1 MPSMIVPTP
10 GAIYNFIFI
19 DGYDKFNGVYKVA
32 KIMTYD
38 EYVSD
43 TGNLMRDWFT
53 PNDKTESDMESVL
66 TDIRAAKM
74 LKLVQPGSDN
84 VEVTIFVSL
93 YFVAETPDFDV
104 SKYYQF
110 GMISTI
116 GLTKDPT
123 LLNFMKNTFTEIV
136 EATYGIT
143 PDVNFVTIEEKWL
156 TDEQYSEIVAAR
168 DKSKQKV
175 LNYYSENLRL
185 QKQLS
190 QANTAIKEYEK
201 LIANL
206 QSQVSQL
213 SQQSQ
218 SSGG

>member
-1 MPSMIVPTP
+1 
-10 GAIYNFIFI
+10 
-19 DGYDKFNGVYKVA
+19 
-32 KIMTYD
+32 
-38 EYVSD
+38 
-43 TGNLMRDWFT
+43 
-53 PNDKTESDMESVL
+53 
-66 TDIRAAKM
+66 
-74 LKLVQPGSDN
+74 
-84 VEVTIFVSL
+84 
-93 YFVAETPDFDV
+93 
-104 SKYYQF
+104 
-110 GMISTI
+110 
-116 GLTKDPT
+116 
-123 LLNFMKNTFTEIV
+123 MKNTFTEIV